1 MSGADRAARPVSPVH
16 PAAPPAPVHPAA
28 PALPLFI
35 AGLLSIPCIV
45 LQSRLVLLVA
55 QMLFCLL
62 WAIANGKKIKP
73 LYFLLLIASVSFFH
87 LLTPQGEVYFYVWR
101 LPITA
106 GALQLGGRKGVVVSA
121 LVFCSLATVRPGIRL
136 PTAAGALLSTTLVY
150 FDMLFQ
156 HRRRIRRKTLL
167 NDIDR
172 LLEQLYDTGS
182 SSGDDYGSSDS
193 KNSSSDSK
201 NSGGYPRAVWM
212 REIMLA
218 VLFLGGHVVAIY
230 ASNSMMR
237 SAGI

>member
-1 MSGADRAARPVSPVH
+1 MSGADRAARP
-16 PAAPPAPVHPAA
+16 ATPPAPVHPAA

-193 KNSSSDSK
+193 KNS
-201 NSGGYPRAVWM
+201 GGYPRAVWM

-218 VLFLGGHVVAIY
+218 VLFLGGHAVAIY